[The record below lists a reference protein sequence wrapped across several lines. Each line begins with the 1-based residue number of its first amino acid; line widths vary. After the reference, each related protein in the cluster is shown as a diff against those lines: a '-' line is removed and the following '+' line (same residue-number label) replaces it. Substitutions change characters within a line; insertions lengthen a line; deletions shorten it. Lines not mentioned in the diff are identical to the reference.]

1 MTKQELR
8 QLYRSERQQLS
19 VDELRTFNHQLL
31 VLLKGI
37 DWSKC
42 QYCHVYLPINR
53 NQEPDTLT
61 FISWM
66 QEVFP
71 SVRLVI
77 SQSHA
82 EDRSMSHYL
91 LDNTTTYLENKWGI
105 PEPVSGTPVDERLL
119 DMVLVPLLICDQ
131 SGNRV
136 GYGKGFYDR
145 FLKKC
150 RPDVQKIGLSFFEPV
165 EKISD
170 VDPYDIA
177 LDCCI
182 TPRHVIYFKS
192 GG

>member
-8 QLYRSERQQLS
+8 QLYRLERKHLS
-19 VDELRTFNHQLL
+19 VDELRAFNHQLL
-31 VLLKGI
+31 EHLKKM

-42 QYCHVYLPINR
+42 QYCHVYLPISR
-53 NQEPDTLT
+53 NQEPDTLL
-61 FISWM
+61 FISWI
-66 QEVFP
+66 QDTFP
-71 SVRLVI
+71 SIKLVI

-91 LDNTTTYLENKWGI
+91 LDNTTTYVENKWGI
-105 PEPVSGTPVDERLL
+105 PEPVSGTPVDEKLL
-119 DMVLVPLLICDQ
+119 DMVLIPLLICDRT
-131 SGNRV
+131 GNRV

-165 EKISD
+165 EKITD

-182 TPRHVIYFKS
+182 TPQHIIYFES
-192 GG
+192 GR

>member
-8 QLYRSERQQLS
+8 QLYRLERKRLS
-19 VDELRTFNHQLL
+19 GNELRAFNHQLL
-31 VLLKGI
+31 EHLKKM

-42 QYCHVYLPINR
+42 QYCHVYLPISR
-53 NQEPDTLT
+53 NQEPDTLL
-61 FISWM
+61 FISWI
-66 QEVFP
+66 QDTFP

-91 LDNTTTYLENKWGI
+91 LDNTTTYVENKWGI
-105 PEPVSGTPVDERLL
+105 PEPVSGTPVDEKLL
-119 DMVLVPLLICDQ
+119 DMVLIPLLICDRT
-131 SGNRV
+131 GNRV

-165 EKISD
+165 EKITD

-182 TPRHVIYFKS
+182 TPQHIIYFES
-192 GG
+192 GR

>member
-8 QLYRSERQQLS
+8 QLYRLERQQLS
-19 VDELRTFNHQLL
+19 GNELRAFNHRLL
-31 VLLKGI
+31 GLLKKM

-42 QYCHVYLPINR
+42 QYCHVYLPISR
-53 NQEPDTLT
+53 NQEPDTLL
-61 FISWM
+61 FISWI
-66 QEVFP
+66 QDTLP
-71 SVRLVI
+71 SVRLVV

-82 EDRSMSHYL
+82 EDHSMSHYL
-91 LDNTTTYLENKWGI
+91 LDNTTTYVENKWGI
-105 PEPVSGTPVDERLL
+105 PEPVSGTPVDEKLL

-131 SGNRV
+131 TGNRV

-165 EKISD
+165 EKITD

-182 TPRHVIYFKS
+182 TPQHIIYFES
-192 GG
+192 GR